1 MNPSQITEW
10 CHSVIA
16 SNAVRGGTCIDATMG
31 NGNDTAFFLAQ
42 GVRKV
47 IAFEVQEDVL
57 SQTQQNIS
65 DSRLEANLDG
75 HEHMDRYIHE
85 EADAIVFNFGYCP
98 GKESLIHTMETTSL
112 EAVKIALRLLKVKGR
127 MALVFYPHPEGIKEA
142 ESIIQYLKTLDP
154 YRYAI
159 CCVSQLNHSHSPYW
173 VGIEKKKES

>member
-1 MNPSQITEW
+1 MRS
-10 CHSVIA
+10 
-16 SNAVRGGTCIDATMG
+16 AVDQSHQFLAPALHRQAVCVDATLG